1 MKISIIHKYLILS
14 FIFGFLPFIIQAQG
28 FSTSLVG
35 GLNLSQLEGDNLS
48 GFNKPGLHVG
58 MRTNYALKEK
68 QGVSVEF
75 LFQQKGSSS
84 TLNFGSP
91 GTTERITLNY
101 LSLPLQFYLNEWQDE
116 VSGYYI
122 FRVEGGV
129 VLNYLID
136 VSSTN
141 SFFDRS
147 IDQFREFDAGIS
159 LGVAYSVNKNMNI
172 NLRFERSF
180 LKIYEDPIS
189 NIRGLQ
195 SYLLTFRLEYAL

>member
-14 FIFGFLPFIIQAQG
+14 FILGILPFTFQAQG
-28 FSTSLVG
+28 FSASILG
-35 GLNLSQLEGDNLS
+35 GFNLSQLEGDNLS

-58 MRTNYALKEK
+58 MRTSYALKEK
-68 QGVSVEF
+68 HGFSLEF

-84 TLNFGSP
+84 TLKLGSP
-91 GTTERITLNY
+91 RNTERITLNY
-101 LSLPLQFYLNEWQDE
+101 LSLPLQFYLNEWQD

-122 FRVEGGV
+122 FRVEGGI

-147 IDQFREFDAGIS
+147 IDQFREFDAGLS
-159 LGVAYSVNKNMNI
+159 LGLAYSFSKTIKANF
-172 NLRFERSF
+172 RFERSF
-180 LKIYEDPIS
+180 LKIYEDPVS
-189 NIRGLQ
+189 DIRGLQ